1 MNGPTEQHRHFLEFE
16 KPVLE
21 LAARVAELK
30 ASLAEGT
37 PTAEKHLAREIERL
51 EVHQA
56 RVNRLLY
63 RNLSPYQKVQVARH
77 PQRPQGPDYIAALI
91 TDFMPLEGDRRYGA
105 DAALIGGIGRLKMRD
120 GGHTS
125 CVVLATDKGRD
136 TTSRVAKNF
145 GMPKPEGY
153 RKAQRLMQL
162 AGRLGLPVITLVDTP
177 GAYPGIDAEERGQA
191 EAIAGCLEVL
201 MQLPVPVISI
211 ITGEGGSGGALA
223 LAAADSVQLLEHSVY
238 SVISPEG
245 CAAILWKEATKETI
259 PQAAEALK
267 LTAQDLLALK
277 LIDGV
282 IPEPVG
288 GAHTNAGLMMKR
300 VGNALQTA
308 LAQLQAAKPTDMAA
322 ARRAR
327 FLALT

>member
-1 MNGPTEQHRHFLEFE
+1 MNAERHFLDFE

-21 LAARVAELK
+21 LAARIGELK
-30 ASLAEGT
+30 AAHAEGEAV
-37 PTAEKHLAREIERL
+37 AEKHLAREIARL
-51 EVHQA
+51 EIHQA

-77 PQRPQGPDYIAALI
+77 PQRPQGPDYIASLI
-91 TDFMPLEGDRRYGA
+91 TDFVALEGDRRFGA
-105 DAALIGGIGRLKMRD
+105 DAALVGGIGRFQ
-120 GGHTS
+120 GQP
-125 CVVLATDKGRD
+125 CVVLANDKGRD
-136 TTSRVAKNF
+136 THSRVAKNF

-162 AGRLGLPVITLVDTP
+162 AGRMGLPVITLVDTP

-245 CAAILWKEATKETI
+245 CAAILWKEANKETV

-267 LTAQDLLALK
+267 LTAQDLLGLK
-277 LIDGV
+277 LIDG
-282 IPEPVG
+282 IIAEPVG
-288 GAHTNAGLMMKR
+288 GAHTNPALTIRR
-300 VGNALQTA
+300 VGAALASA
-308 LAQLQAAKPTDMAA
+308 LAQHKDANAAT
-322 ARRAR
+322 RRAR

>member
-1 MNGPTEQHRHFLEFE
+1 MQRHFLDFE

-37 PTAEKHLAREIERL
+37 PAAEKHLAGEIARL
-51 EVHQA
+51 EIRQA

-63 RNLSPYQKVQVARH
+63 RSLTPYQKVQVARH
-77 PQRPQGPDYIAALI
+77 PQRPQGPDYIAALM
-91 TDFMPLEGDRRYGA
+91 TDFVPLEGDRRFGA
-105 DAALIGGIGRLKMRD
+105 DAALVGGIGRWCNGRPCM
-120 GGHTS
+120 
-125 CVVLATDKGRD
+125 VLATDKGKD
-136 TTSRVAKNF
+136 TASRVAKNF

-153 RKAQRLMQL
+153 RKAQRLMHL
-162 AGRLGLPVITLVDTP
+162 AGRMGLPLITLVDTP

-201 MQLPVPVISI
+201 MQHPTPVVTI

-223 LAAADSVQLLEHSVY
+223 LAVADTVLLLEHSVY

-245 CAAILWKEATKETI
+245 CAAILWKEANKETI
-259 PQAAEALK
+259 PQAAEALR
-267 LTAQDLLALK
+267 LTAQDLLKLK
-277 LIDGV
+277 VIDGI
-282 IPEPVG
+282 IPEPPG
-288 GAHTNAGLMMKR
+288 GAHANAALTIRR
-300 VGNALQTA
+300 VGEAVSAA
-308 LAQLQAAKPTDMAA
+308 LAQAPQAPAPDHAA

>member
-1 MNGPTEQHRHFLEFE
+1 MQPTPRHYLDFE

-37 PTAEKHLAREIERL
+37 PAAEKHLAQEIARL
-51 EVHQA
+51 EIRQA

-63 RNLSPYQKVQVARH
+63 RTLTPYQKVQVARH
-77 PQRPQGPDYIAALI
+77 PQRPQGPDYIAALM
-91 TDFMPLEGDRRYGA
+91 TDFVPLEGDRRFGA
-105 DAALIGGIGRLKMRD
+105 DAALVGGIGRWCD
-120 GGHTS
+120 GTA
-125 CVVLATDKGRD
+125 CVVLATDKGKD
-136 TTSRVAKNF
+136 TASRVAKNF

-162 AGRLGLPVITLVDTP
+162 AGRLGLPVVTLVDTP

-201 MQLPVPVISI
+201 MQLPTPVVSI

-223 LAAADSVQLLEHSVY
+223 LAAADHVQLLEHSVY

-267 LTAQDLLALK
+267 LTAQDLQALK
-277 LIDGV
+277 LIDGI
-282 IPEPVG
+282 IPEPPG
-288 GAHTNAGLMMKR
+288 GAHANPGLTIRRVGEAVTAALAATRGPAAGL
-300 VGNALQTA
+300 
-308 LAQLQAAKPTDMAA
+308 AA
-322 ARRAR
+322 ARRQR

>member
-1 MNGPTEQHRHFLEFE
+1 MQRHFLDFE

-30 ASLAEGT
+30 TSLADGT
-37 PTAEKHLAREIERL
+37 PTAEKHLVQEIARL

-63 RNLSPYQKVQVARH
+63 RKLTPFQKVLVARH
-77 PQRPQGPDYIAALI
+77 PQRPQGPDYIAALM
-91 TDFMPLEGDRRYGA
+91 TDFVALEGDRRFGA
-105 DAALIGGIGRLKMRD
+105 DAALIGGIGRWRD
-120 GGHTS
+120 GTPQGTA
-125 CVVLATDKGRD
+125 CVVLATDKGKD
-136 TTSRVAKNF
+136 TTSRVARNF
-145 GMPKPEGY
+145 GMPRPEGY

-162 AGRLGLPVITLVDTP
+162 AGRLGLPVVTLVDTP
-177 GAYPGIDAEERGQA
+177 GAYPGIEAEERGQA

-201 MQLPVPVISI
+201 MQLPVPVVSI

-223 LAAADSVQLLEHSVY
+223 LAAADHVALLEHSVY

-245 CAAILWKEATKETI
+245 CAAILWKEATEETV

-267 LTAQDLLALK
+267 LTAQDLQQLK
-277 LIDGV
+277 LIDQI
-282 IPEPVG
+282 IPEPPG
-288 GAHTNAGLMMKR
+288 GAHANPALTIRR
-300 VGNALQTA
+300 VGQAVA
-308 LAQLQAAKPTDMAA
+308 AVLAKAPAA
-322 ARRAR
+322 ATAVAVARRQR

>member
-1 MNGPTEQHRHFLEFE
+1 MNAERHFLDFE

-21 LAARVAELK
+21 LAARIGELK
-30 ASLAEGT
+30 AAQAEGEAV
-37 PTAEKHLAREIERL
+37 AEKHLAREIARL
-51 EVHQA
+51 EIHQA

-77 PQRPQGPDYIAALI
+77 PQRPQGPDYIASLI
-91 TDFMPLEGDRRYGA
+91 TDFVALEGDRRFGA
-105 DAALIGGIGRLKMRD
+105 DPALVGGIGRFQ
-120 GGHTS
+120 GQA
-125 CVVLATDKGRD
+125 CVVLANDKGKD
-136 TTSRVAKNF
+136 THSRVAKNF

-162 AGRLGLPVITLVDTP
+162 AGRMGLPVITLVDTP

-201 MQLPVPVISI
+201 MQLPVPVVSV

-245 CAAILWKEATKETI
+245 CAAILWKEANKETV

-267 LTAQDLLALK
+267 LTAQDLLGLK
-277 LIDGV
+277 VIDGV

-288 GAHTNAGLMMKR
+288 GAHTNPALAMRR
-300 VGNALQTA
+300 VGHSLATA
-308 LAQLQAAKPTDMAA
+308 LEQHKAANAA